1 MMSGLV
7 MLVAAGGLASGGL
20 REEPMTPRAGGASFD
35 VVLTPP
41 GAPEAGTLMHVSDL
55 GVGFVNV
62 GGPNRQG
69 VAFVWVQDEFGQP
82 VNGAVVT
89 GTWSGC
95 TSQANDSATTQ
106 TWYNSAGVVTNEGLA
121 RIDAD
126 KKRSC
131 WGNNPCHFVFTVTNV
146 TKAGMTY
153 DPGSNV
159 LTSNSSPCW

>member
-20 REEPMTPRAGGASFD
+20 GAHRANPPATGSSFD
-35 VVLTPP
+35 VVLTQAI
-41 GAPEAGTLMHVSDL
+41 GAEAGTLLHVSAV

-69 VAFVWVQDEFGQP
+69 VAFVWVEDELGQP
-82 VNGAVVT
+82 VDGAVVT

-95 TSQANDSATTQ
+95 NSQPNDWAVTQ

-121 RIDAD
+121 RIDAN

-131 WGNNPCHFVFTVTNV
+131 WGHNQCHFVFTVTNV

-159 LTSNSSPCW
+159 MSSNWCACE